1 LNHAASGWKNSSP
14 RQQSSIRMYFAT
26 KKTDAKM
33 LPTMK
38 ASFFENAY

>member
-1 LNHAASGWKNSSP
+1 MQPVDGKIAA
-14 RQQSSIRMYFAT
+14 QSSIRMYFAT